1 MTVRLRFAPSP
12 TGYLHAGNARTALIN
27 WLYAK
32 KHNGVFILRL
42 DDTDFERS
50 KLEYEEGIYE
60 DLRWLGLSHDEFFK
74 QSDRMENY
82 EQAANLLKN
91 TNRLYPCYETEEELT
106 FKRRAQLARGV
117 PPKYDRASL
126 KLTQEQMAAYEKE
139 GRKPHWRFLLQ
150 PGTVQWVDLA
160 HGTLTFDADN
170 LTDPILVREDGSPV
184 YTLSSVV
191 DDIDST
197 VTHIIRGDDHI
208 TNTAIQ
214 IQLFEALGKNANDIT
229 FGHLPLISGEQG
241 ENLSKRLGS
250 ISLRNFRAENIE
262 PMAINAYLGRLG
274 TSEEILPYLN
284 LEELTSQFDIKKF
297 GHASPRFSTEIL
309 KRLNEKILHTM
320 PFVQA
325 KVKLESLGYSMI
337 TEDFWTNYQ
346 ANLTTIED
354 IKKIYDICY
363 GNISVIKQDNHFI
376 ATALEFLPSEPWDET
391 TWALWTGHIKEATK
405 LSGKSLFMPLRLALT
420 GEEHG
425 PEMKKIILS
434 MGRELS
440 LKRLKDSMS

>member
-126 KLTQEQMAAYEKE
+126 KLTQEQIAAYEKE

-363 GNISVIKQDNHFI
+363 GNTSVIKQDNHFI
-376 ATALEFLPSEPWDET
+376 ATALEFLPSEPWDEN
-391 TWALWTGHIKEATK
+391 TWALWTSHIKEATK

>member
-32 KHNGVFILRL
+32 NHDGVFILRL

-50 KLEYEEGIYE
+50 KPEYEEGIYE
-60 DLRWLGLSHDEFFK
+60 DLRWLGLTHNEFFK
-74 QSDRMENY
+74 QSDRMQNY

-91 TNRLYPCYETEEELT
+91 IDRLYPCYETEEELT

-126 KLTQEQMAAYEKE
+126 KLTQEQIAIYEKE

-150 PGTVQWVDLA
+150 PGVVQWDDLA
-160 HGTLTFDADN
+160 HGTLTFDAEN
-170 LTDPILVREDGSPV
+170 LTDPILIREDGSPV

-191 DDIDST
+191 DDIDSS

-214 IQLFEALGKNANDIT
+214 IQLFEALGKSSKDIN

-250 ISLRNFRAENIE
+250 ISLRNFRADNIE

-274 TSEEILPYLN
+274 TSEEILPYLS
-284 LEELTSQFDIKKF
+284 LDELAAQFDIGKF
-297 GHASPRFSTEIL
+297 GHASPRFSTEML
-309 KRLNEKILHTM
+309 KRLNEKILHNM
-320 PFVQA
+320 PFAQA
-325 KVKLESLGYSMI
+325 KEKLDALDYTMI
-337 TEDFWTNYQ
+337 TEDFWVNYQ
-346 ANLTTIED
+346 ANLTTIKD
-354 IKKIYDICY
+354 IKKIYDICR
-363 GNISVIKQDNHFI
+363 GTISVVKQDRSLI
-376 ATALEFLPSEPWDET
+376 QSALEFCPPEPWDEN
-391 TWALWTGHIKEATK
+391 TWATWTGRLKEATG

-434 MGRELS
+434 MGYNTVIQ
-440 LKRLKDSMS
+440 RLKDAVA